1 MTELSVEVVKVK
13 LKMQRFG
20 SVVSSINTLK
30 ALMKLALCRCSRVY
44 RDVRQ
49 QNPDFLFL
57 GWDAEEQFC
66 QCTQVTFWL
75 ISVTKRSLCLLIA
88 APETMLVLY

>member
-1 MTELSVEVVKVK
+1 MTELGVEVVKVK

-44 RDVRQ
+44 CDVRQ
-49 QNPDFLFL
+49 QNPLFIFGMGRRGTVLSKHTSDFLVDFRYKK
-57 GWDAEEQFC
+57 
-66 QCTQVTFWL
+66 VTLTFN
-75 ISVTKRSLCLLIA
+75 SSS
-88 APETMLVLY
+88 